1 MRYPYNNDT
10 GLEVSL
16 PAAGNAKVSTFELR
30 DALKIQWPP
39 PVHRHPPHQATAP
52 VADIATSAISWLPVP
67 AATEY
72 EVQVSSVKREGD
84 STSYRSLLHRR
95 QPAATLRLADLP
107 RRPSDSTNPDEYAVV
122 IYAFDGNGR
131 LVTQS
136 AENIDAFAFSLAGEE
151 RLARASFADS
161 AGSAT
166 PAGFATAEYFKNMER
181 LSIIDA
187 LLERKQLD
195 AARVILAEITDDA
208 PPGRKV
214 AMQGAIEALAGN
226 CAAALPLFDKADA
239 EGGAGCARPKHR
251 RLCET
256 P

>member
-1 MRYPYNNDT
+1 
-10 GLEVSL
+10 
-16 PAAGNAKVSTFELR
+16 LR
-30 DALKIQWPP
+30 DALKVQWPP
-39 PVHRHPPHQATAP
+39 PVARQLTHQATAP
-52 VADIATSAISWLPVP
+52 VADIATSTISWLPVP
-67 AATEY
+67 EATEY
-72 EVQVSSVKREGD
+72 EVQLSSVKREGD
-84 STSYRSLLHRR
+84 STSYRSMLHRR
-95 QPAATLRLADLP
+95 QAEATLRLADLP
-107 RRPSDSTNPDEYAVV
+107 RRPSDSTDPNEYAVV
-122 IYAFDGNGR
+122 IYAFDANGR

-151 RLARASFADS
+151 RLARDSFADS
-161 AGSAT
+161 VAPGSFRS
-166 PAGFATAEYFKNMER
+166 PEYFKNMER